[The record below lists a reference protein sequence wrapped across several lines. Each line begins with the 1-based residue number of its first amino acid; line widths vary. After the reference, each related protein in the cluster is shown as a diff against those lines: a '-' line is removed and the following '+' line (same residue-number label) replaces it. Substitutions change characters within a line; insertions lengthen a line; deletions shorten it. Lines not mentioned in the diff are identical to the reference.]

1 MSVKSKLTLAISLL
15 VMLFLTLDV
24 ILNDY
29 STRVNLRSEAEA
41 SMTRLAKQVAET
53 IDQNGRLRAAYEQE
67 MTARLH
73 LSARAAAS
81 LLPENLKEI
90 DRAAIRAAANAVKT
104 DSLSILAASEEG
116 LEVIGSSN
124 EQLIGSLENEAA
136 DKLQVPVRTLAVQEA
151 EGEVQQESA
160 FVVMWPAGSGE
171 EDGARQ
177 EIRAYLAKAGR
188 DYVVS
193 VGINND
199 DTLELLEKSEPRQLI
214 DDLLAGQRDLMEI
227 AVLDPGS
234 FTEAGAMEVNAGTD
248 AFMGTAAIQYGRFTP
263 GNKLIDQADVAAA
276 AAGKMVFRSAVM
288 DGKSILKGY
297 IGFEEPYP
305 LVVSLVMDEAFLFE
319 NLNQQ
324 RMNRILI
331 SGALLVLVVMAS
343 YIISGWLIRPVH
355 SILSKVNDVADGQFD
370 TVLEVRSSDEMG
382 QLAQQVNAMS
392 KNLAVYTNKLQSAFE
407 ENRTMKEYL
416 QSFINHT
423 SDAIHVE
430 QTDGTIVQV
439 NQAFEMMF
447 GWTAEEAIGARL
459 QLVPEQYSREEQQAL
474 DEIAAGKLLPARE
487 TVRQRKD
494 GNWMNVSVT
503 TSPIRDNKGIIRA
516 YASITRDMTSRYK
529 MDELLRRS
537 EKLNTVGQLAAGVA
551 HEIRNPLTTL
561 RGFLQL
567 QQQTQ
572 KLNVG
577 HVDLMLS
584 ELDRI
589 NLIVSE
595 FLILAKPQ
603 ASKFELKDVRYVL
616 GDVVSLLDSQAHLC
630 NVVFNTDFTQ
640 EECEIAC
647 EENQLKQV
655 FINVLKNAI
664 EAMPRGGE
672 VNIVVEKR
680 KRDTIAV
687 SITDQGVGIP
697 EEMIP
702 KLGDPFVTGKE
713 TGTGLGIM
721 VSQRIIQS
729 HQGTMDITSKVDVGT
744 TVVITLPAV
753 TE

>member
-1 MSVKSKLTLAISLL
+1 
-15 VMLFLTLDV
+15 
-24 ILNDY
+24 
-29 STRVNLRSEAEA
+29 
-41 SMTRLAKQVAET
+41 
-53 IDQNGRLRAAYEQE
+53 
-67 MTARLH
+67 
-73 LSARAAAS
+73 
-81 LLPENLKEI
+81 
-90 DRAAIRAAANAVKT
+90 
-104 DSLSILAASEEG
+104 
-116 LEVIGSSN
+116 
-124 EQLIGSLENEAA
+124 
-136 DKLQVPVRTLAVQEA
+136 
-151 EGEVQQESA
+151 
-160 FVVMWPAGSGE
+160 MWPAGSGE

>member
-1 MSVKSKLTLAISLL
+1 MAGLAQ
-15 VMLFLTLDV
+15 
-24 ILNDY
+24 
-29 STRVNLRSEAEA
+29 
-41 SMTRLAKQVAET
+41 QVAEA
-53 IDQNGRLRAAYEQE
+53 IEQNGRLQAAYEQE
-67 MTARLH
+67 MTVRLH

-81 LLPENLKEI
+81 LLPEKLEDV

-116 LEVIGSSN
+116 LEVVGSIN
-124 EQLIGSLENEAA
+124 EQLVGSLENEAA
-136 DKLQVPVRTLAVQEA
+136 DKLQMPVRTLAVDEA
-151 EGEVQQESA
+151 GGEVRQKSA
-160 FVVMWPAGSGE
+160 FVVMWPDESPE
-171 EDGARQ
+171 KDVIRQ
-177 EIRAYLAKAGR
+177 EIKAYLMKADR
-188 DYVVS
+188 NYVIS
-193 VGINND
+193 VGIHTD
-199 DTLELLEKSEPRQLI
+199 ATLGLLGQSEPKRLI
-214 DDLLAGQRDLMEI
+214 DDLLAGQQGLIEI

-234 FTEAGAMEVNAGTD
+234 FAGAGTLEANASAG
-248 AFMGTAAIQYGRFTP
+248 AVKGPLSIQYGSFTP
-263 GNKLIDQADVAAA
+263 GDKLTDQADIAEA
-276 AAGKMVFRSAVM
+276 AAGNMVYRSAVVE
-288 DGKSILKGY
+288 GKSVLKGY
-297 IGFEEPYP
+297 IGFKDPYP
-305 LVVSLVMDEAFLFE
+305 LVISLVMDEAFLFDS
-319 NLNQQ
+319 LNQQ
-324 RMNRILI
+324 RINRILI

-355 SILSKVNDVADGQFD
+355 SILSKVNDVANGQFD
-370 TVLEVRSSDEMG
+370 TVLEVRSGDEMG

-447 GWTAEEAIGARL
+447 GWTAEEAIGAKL
-459 QLVPEQYSREEQQAL
+459 QLVPEQYSKEEQQAL

-503 TSPIRDNKGIIRA
+503 TSPIRDNKGVIRA

-572 KLNVG
+572 KLNIG

-664 EAMPRGGE
+664 EAMPSGGE
-672 VNIVVEKR
+672 VNIVVEKK

-729 HQGTMDITSKVDVGT
+729 HHGTMDITSQVDVGT